1 MNKWMQGTLGISAA
15 GLLVLLAT
23 NGKAL
28 IDVALGVW
36 LFLLKLCETAP
47 MGLASFALAFAIAV
61 FSQPFVH
68 RALREVHC
76 DASKD
81 FLAMCAALVVGVGV
95 MLLQLPTTKGALLGI
110 LAGLLAPF
118 AWKGIDAIAGLVLTR
133 ADFGVDP

>member
-1 MNKWMQGTLGISAA
+1 MNKWLQGTLGISAA
-15 GLLVLLAT
+15 GLLVLLAS

-28 IDVALGVW
+28 VDVALGVW
-36 LFLLKLCETAP
+36 LFLLKLCDTAP

-68 RALREVHC
+68 RALRELHC
-76 DASKD
+76 EASRE
-81 FLAMCAALVVGVGV
+81 FLSMCGGLAVGMIV

-110 LAGLLAPF
+110 LAGLLAPL
-118 AWKGIDAIAGLVLTR
+118 AWKGIDALAGLALNR